1 MRDSEEVR
9 NARPVVAGAKKIIV
23 SPTRENIHTE
33 KEQSSFLIFLFLFLI
48 FFILIAGLPPRTVH
62 VSGISKD

>member
-33 KEQSSFLIFLFLFLI
+33 KEQSSFLIFLFLFFL
-48 FFILIAGLPPRTVH
+48 
-62 VSGISKD
+62 S